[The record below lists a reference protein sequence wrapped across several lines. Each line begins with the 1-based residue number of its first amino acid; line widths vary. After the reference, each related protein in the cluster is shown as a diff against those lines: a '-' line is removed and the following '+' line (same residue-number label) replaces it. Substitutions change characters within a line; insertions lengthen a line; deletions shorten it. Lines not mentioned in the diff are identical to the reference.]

1 MATQNMQSYAKKN
14 CGGSDLR
21 FLRFENLAPNFK
33 SFFPKLVPLWM
44 SISTTE
50 NFLEIEF
57 FHFRQSGKLLHVID
71 MDTHPSQC
79 DQIGDFFNFGPLFKA
94 FGNS

>member
-1 MATQNMQSYAKKN
+1 
-14 CGGSDLR
+14 
-21 FLRFENLAPNFK
+21 
-33 SFFPKLVPLWM
+33 M